1 MVIDSN
7 ELLGHALGNC
17 VLQRLL
23 GRGGMGAVY
32 LAQQAR
38 PRRQVAVKVLMPGIL
53 METRPR
59 AEFLT
64 RFRREADAVAALDH
78 INIMPV
84 YEYGEQDDFAYI
96 VMPYATGGTLRSRL
110 EQKGKLSLDETLS
123 IVEQAASALDC
134 AHAQGIIHRDLKP
147 VNILFHADGRVLLAD
162 FGLAKILKDV
172 SELGVDGTPATALT
186 STGAIVGTPEYL
198 SPEQG
203 TGHPVDYRSDVYSL
217 GVVLFHMLTGRV
229 PFTGNSPVAVAIKH
243 TLENPPIPS
252 HINPAIPYSVD
263 AVILKALEK
272 KPEQRYASAGEMA
285 RALRVAIGTQ
295 PDQPPATYY
304 TQRHM
309 PNEQATPMVLGNE
322 TLLETPPAGLN
333 NDSTEES
340 PRIPH
345 IETHAQQEMQEQ
357 AAATTSQRNNV
368 PVEYQPTVISRPATA
383 AIPEVPV
390 DRSLER
396 RAVTMKA
403 DKQLK
408 RTGQSISMMF
418 LGSIIT
424 LVLVIGG
431 FISYLHFMP
440 TAPHTT
446 SQATA
451 QANKPK
457 VSPTPYTTPKAVIA
471 AGQLLYATPLPGAQC
486 DHYGGTWQTQTNA
499 SQKCSANGV
508 ILSNT
513 GASHLAGI
521 FLTQLPKG
529 QTFPSDYV
537 IQVQVSNVSGNVGI
551 FFRNQPNSQLGG
563 YAFLI
568 SANGYWN
575 GNVYD
580 NQTGSATTL
589 FGRQGTMPTGNT
601 VTIDISVQGNTFQLY
616 FNGQKQGG
624 IQSGAYPNGTVGLVV
639 DANSSVTVQNFAL
652 YAV

>member
-17 VLQRLL
+17 LLQRLL

-53 METRPR
+53 METRSR

-84 YEYGEQDDFAYI
+84 YEYGEQDDLAYI

-110 EQKGKLSLDETLS
+110 EQKGKLPLDETLS

-134 AHAQGIIHRDLKP
+134 AHAQGIVHRDLKP
-147 VNILFHADGRVLLAD
+147 GNILFHADGRVLLAD
-162 FGLAKILKDV
+162 FGLAKIIKDV
-172 SELGVDGTPATALT
+172 SELDVDGTSAAALT
-186 STGAIVGTPEYL
+186 STGTIVGTPEYL

-203 TGHPVDYRSDVYSL
+203 TGHPIDYRSDVYSL

-243 TLENPPIPS
+243 TLENPPVPS
-252 HINPAIPYSVD
+252 HIDPTIPSSVD

-285 RALRVAIGTQ
+285 YALRTALGAHHN
-295 PDQPPATYY
+295 QPPATYY
-304 TQRHM
+304 TQMH
-309 PNEQATPMVLGNE
+309 TPDEPAIPLILGNE
-322 TLLETPPAGLN
+322 TVMETPPAGLN

-340 PRIPH
+340 PRI
-345 IETHAQQEMQEQ
+345 EAQTQQELEQ
-357 AAATTSQRNNV
+357 KSAPTTSQRREV
-368 PVEYQPTVISRPATA
+368 PIEYQPTVIKLQTTATP
-383 AIPEVPV
+383 PEAPI
-390 DRSLER
+390 DRSLES
-396 RAVTMKA
+396 RATNMQV
-403 DKQLK
+403 DKQSKHGGHSL
-408 RTGQSISMMF
+408 SMMF

-440 TAPHTT
+440 ITHYVGP
-446 SQATA
+446 QATA
-451 QANKPK
+451 TATHKLTS
-457 VSPTPYTTPKAVIA
+457 SPTPYATPKAAIA
-471 AGQLLYATPLPGAQC
+471 AGQLLYATPLPSAAC
-486 DHYGGTWQTQTNA
+486 DHYGGTWETQTNA
-499 SQKCSANGV
+499 SIKCQENGV
-508 ILSNT
+508 ILNNT
-513 GASHLAGI
+513 GANHLAGI
-521 FLTQLPKG
+521 FLTKLPKG
-529 QTFPSDYV
+529 QTFPSDYI
-537 IQVQVSNVSGNVGI
+537 IQVQVSNISGNFGI
-551 FFRNQPNSQLGG
+551 YFRNQPASQLGG

-568 SANGYWN
+568 SSSGYWN

-580 NQTGSATTL
+580 NQTGSANTL
-589 FGRQGTMPTGNT
+589 FGRQGTMPSGNT

-616 FNGQKQGG
+616 FDGQKQGG

-639 DANSSVTVQNFAL
+639 DANSSATFQNFAL
-652 YAV
+652 YAA